1 VPEINYISYGIKRF
15 FRYFFVATLVGCVT
29 YLPIFI
35 YFILPTVII
44 MSFVLALN
52 DVILAKKSRV
62 FLPAFGPMY
71 AYLLSWGFSI
81 AIALFLITLLI
92 LGVKGEL

>member
-1 VPEINYISYGIKRF
+1 MLEINYIWYGIKRF
-15 FRYFFVATLVGCVT
+15 FRYFFVTTLAGCVT

-35 YFILPTVII
+35 YFILPTAII

-52 DVILAKKSRV
+52 DVILAKQSRI
-62 FLPAFGPMY
+62 FLPSFGPMY
-71 AYLLSWGFSI
+71 AYLLSWVFTI

-92 LGVKGEL
+92 LGIKGEL